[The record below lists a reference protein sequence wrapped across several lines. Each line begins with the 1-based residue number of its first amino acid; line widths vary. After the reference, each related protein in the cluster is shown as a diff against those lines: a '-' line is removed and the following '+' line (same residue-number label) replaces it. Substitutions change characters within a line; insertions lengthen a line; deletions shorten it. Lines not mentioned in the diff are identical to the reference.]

1 MDALYFIQKYDK
13 FHALKFMNKVY
24 PLKFMDE

>member
-13 FHALKFMNKVY
+13 SHALKFMNESLSIEIY
-24 PLKFMDE
+24 G